1 MRHLLFIMTFACLSF
16 FADAQQKNPTQLVP
30 KLTVSLGGL
39 KSGKATVPQLKQHLD
54 SALYAVD
61 EKGRRYPV
69 IRFRLLYFFD
79 SEFEDAETAVSITKR
94 EFRAMDFYDTDQLT
108 EIWRASIR
116 DNAKKGD
123 ELRISNVAVRLK
135 NGKSIYTPELKLGIE

>member
-1 MRHLLFIMTFACLSF
+1 MTMMLACLSF
-16 FADAQQKNPTQLVP
+16 LADAQQKNQTQVFP
-30 KLTVSLGGL
+30 KLTVTLGGL
-39 KSGKATVPQLKQHLD
+39 KTGKATVSQLKQHID

-61 EKGRRYPV
+61 EKGARYPV

-94 EFRAMDFYDTDQLT
+94 EFRAMDFYDTDRLS

-116 DNAKKGD
+116 DNVKKGD

-135 NGKSIYTPELKLGIE
+135 NGKSTYTPELKLGIE